1 MPLNE
6 PRIFTPVPKWVGKK
20 EISRENGRIWFQ
32 ITPFTKSSFA
42 IEDVERYNQEQ
53 ENAKKR

>member
-20 EISRENGRIWFQ
+20 EISRDGKRVWFQ
-32 ITPFTKSSFA
+32 ITPFIKSSFA
-42 IEDVERYNQEQ
+42 IEDVERY
-53 ENAKKR
+53 KRDHAE